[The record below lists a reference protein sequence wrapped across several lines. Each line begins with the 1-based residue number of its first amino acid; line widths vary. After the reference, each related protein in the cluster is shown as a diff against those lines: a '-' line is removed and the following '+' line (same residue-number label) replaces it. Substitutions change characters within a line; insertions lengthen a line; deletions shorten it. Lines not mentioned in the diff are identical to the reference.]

1 MTKVQIVEL
10 AALIQT
16 EHESDVLGGLMAT
29 GMQPVSTAYR
39 DMTEATLDGVI
50 VHVNAAIGKESF
62 EGFSVI
68 QDVIDCSMY
77 HRSILG
83 TRFTDLLQSVHD
95 PVYYSLA
102 PPLPERQPCFRTCI
116 VFTLKHPLYVN

>member
-29 GMQPVSTAYR
+29 GMQPVTTTYR
-39 DMTEATLDGVI
+39 DMTAATLDGVI
-50 VHVNAAIGKESF
+50 VHVNAAIGKESL

-68 QDVIDCSMY
+68 QDVIDRSMH

-83 TRFTDLLQSVHD
+83 TRFPDSLQSPHY
-95 PVYYSLA
+95 PVNYTLA
-102 PPLPERQPCFRTCI
+102 PPLPVR
-116 VFTLKHPLYVN
+116 

>member
-16 EHESDVLGGLMAT
+16 EHESDVLGRLMAT

-50 VHVNAAIGKESF
+50 VHNPIN
-62 EGFSVI
+62 
-68 QDVIDCSMY
+68 Y
-77 HRSILG
+77 
-83 TRFTDLLQSVHD
+83 T
-95 PVYYSLA
+95 LA
-102 PPLPERQPCFRTCI
+102 PPPPVR
-116 VFTLKHPLYVN
+116 